1 MMITL
6 HKLNDETFILNAY
19 HIETIESKPDT
30 LITLTNDRKY
40 IVKEAPAEVI
50 EKVALEQE
58 NKTTMI
64 QDGVFKVLEGITT
77 MEEVFRVIS

>member
-19 HIETIESKPDT
+19 HIETIESKPYT

-50 EKVALEQE
+50 EK
-58 NKTTMI
+58 I
-64 QDGVFKVLEGITT
+64 
-77 MEEVFRVIS
+77 EEAVKDRYTYLKP